1 MRTLPLALLTL
12 LACDRLDNFDVNV
25 SGQTKVQ
32 GSPLGALL
40 SSFPQADAF
49 TRFDVSESTQFK
61 NQNVDPDKVDTVVL
75 EKLTLRVVSPAGQD
89 LSFFGTVIFSLET
102 EGLPKK
108 EIARRSGF
116 PAGQTSVDFTVVPD
130 DLKAYLLAKQATL
143 VTDLMSSKQP
153 NQDTT
158 LELSATFD
166 VDVAVENLL

>member
-1 MRTLPLALLTL
+1 M
-12 LACDRLDNFDVNV
+12 
-25 SGQTKVQ
+25 
-32 GSPLGALL
+32 
-40 SSFPQADAF
+40 
-49 TRFDVSESTQFK
+49 
-61 NQNVDPDKVDTVVL
+61 VL